1 MDGEKLKTQI
11 GANIAA
17 YRKRAG
23 LTQVGLAEKLNY
35 SDKAISK
42 WERGESVP
50 DVLTLAQLAELFCI
64 SVNDLLVD
72 PEALPEDTGK
82 VQQAMEQVVE
92 KTLKR
97 KADKSIILKLS
108 SLLCWFVAL
117 LLYVVLSAI
126 PFTESW
132 SWLFFIY
139 AIPANAIVLLS
150 LRSAW
155 HDFRWNKALISVIVW
170 GSLLSIYV
178 TLYVFLEW
186 NIWKMFLLGILG
198 QIAILLWFRLFGGPR
213 AEEEVPAQEHAVEQN
228 QEDSNG

>member
-1 MDGEKLKTQI
+1 MDSEKLKNQI
-11 GANIAA
+11 GANISA

-35 SDKAISK
+35 SDKAVSK

-50 DVLTLAQLAELFCI
+50 DVVTLAQLAEQFGI
-64 SVNDLLVD
+64 TVNDLLVD
-72 PEALPEDTGK
+72 PNALPEETGK

-117 LLYVVLSAI
+117 FLYVVLSAI
-126 PFTESW
+126 PFTEGW
-132 SWLFFIY
+132 SWLFFVY
-139 AIPANAIVLLS
+139 ASPANAIVLLS

-155 HDFRWNKALISVIVW
+155 HDFRWNQALISVIVW

-178 TLYVFLEW
+178 TLDVFLGW
-186 NIWKMFLLGILG
+186 KIWKMFLLGIPG
-198 QIAILLWFRLFGGPR
+198 QIAIFLWFRLFRGPK
-213 AEEEVPAQEHAVEQN
+213 AEAAQNGSKTASEETDDGQA
-228 QEDSNG
+228 